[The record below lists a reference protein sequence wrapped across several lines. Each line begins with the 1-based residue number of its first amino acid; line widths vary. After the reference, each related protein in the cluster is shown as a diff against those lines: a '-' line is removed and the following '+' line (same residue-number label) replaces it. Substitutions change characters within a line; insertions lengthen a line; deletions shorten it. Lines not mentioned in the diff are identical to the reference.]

1 MVPSKSKAEKSGRDK
16 RWEETREKA
25 RGQEKGEVQEH
36 TGRHRVGVEPRVQG
50 TPPCTGLGDA
60 PGDARRSI

>member
-1 MVPSKSKAEKSGRDK
+1 MGGDK
-16 RWEETREKA
+16 VEKA